1 MMEIVPESKASLRG
15 IDMILREG
23 LNVRTVL
30 LPDGDDPDSFA
41 QKHNATELQDFLL
54 THEEDFISFK
64 THLLLAEA
72 QG

>member
-1 MMEIVPESKASLRG
+1 
-15 IDMILREG
+15 MILREG

-41 QKHNATELQDFLL
+41 RKHNATELQDFLL

-64 THLLLAEA
+64 THLLLA
-72 QG
+72 